1 MNSNSSFDFNE
12 ILNPSLETLLRK
24 GAITLMNDPRT
35 AMLAPTVC
43 LGEIYVDDETP
54 TACTDGRD
62 SWYGR
67 EFCGALPFKQL
78 LFVQLHEEL
87 HKLCMDLMLC
97 ADLFAIDAQIANI
110 SCDQAN
116 NNTIMA
122 LIESGLGDL
131 LEMPSCAVYDKKF
144 RGWSKQQIFHFLRT
158 GQNKDGED
166 EGTPE
171 PQPGKG
177 GSGSGSGNE
186 DGNGKPES
194 VTIGGKSYTLKEMD
208 SLDPA
213 AAQSLSKEEQEQLKE
228 EVQRSIQQAI
238 LMAGMKGQQL
248 PRTIMEALAPVVDWY
263 SVLVQFITLQ
273 ARGSDELTYRRYDRR
288 YLDLAPGNE
297 LFLPTTMNER
307 ADTGLFCMDAS
318 GSTYGELFDK
328 FVAAC
333 RDALTIARPERVRI
347 WHWDTEVQHDE
358 MCTESEYLDG
368 DLKELMSPR
377 GGGGTCVSSVSDYIV
392 SNGISADFCI
402 VLTDGYIEDKPRWL
416 PRVPTLWVVLGK
428 ADFVPPAG
436 QMVKVK

>member
-1 MNSNSSFDFNE
+1 MYNFDE
-12 ILNPSLETLLRK
+12 ILNPSLETRLRK
-24 GAITLMNDPRT
+24 GAMTLMSDART

-43 LGEIYVDDETP
+43 LGEIFVDDSTP

-62 SWYGR
+62 SWFGR
-67 EFCGALPFKQL
+67 EFCGALPPRQL
-78 LFVQLHEEL
+78 LYVQLHEEL
-87 HKLCMDLMLC
+87 HKLCMDLILH

-110 SCDQAN
+110 ACDQAN
-116 NNTIMA
+116 NNM
-122 LIESGLGDL
+122 IEVEIDSRKLYDL
-131 LEMPSCAVYDKKF
+131 LERPPCAVYDEKF
-144 RGWSKQQIFHFLRT
+144 RGWSKPEIFHFLRT
-158 GQNKDGED
+158 GRNKDGED

-171 PQPGKG
+171 PQPGKS

-194 VTIGGKSYTLKEMD
+194 VTIGGKSYSLKEMD
-208 SLDPA
+208 SLDPS
-213 AAQSLSKEEQEQLKE
+213 AAQGLSEDEQQQLHD

-297 LFLPTTMNER
+297 LFLPTTINER

-318 GSTYGELFDK
+318 GSTYGSLFDK

-333 RDALTIARPERVRI
+333 RDALEVARPERVRI
-347 WHWDTEVQHDE
+347 LHWDTEVQHDE
-358 MCTESEYLDG
+358 MFTESEYLGG

-402 VLTDGYIEDKPRWL
+402 VLTDGYVEDKPRWL
-416 PRVPTLWVVLGK
+416 PRIPTLWVVLGK
-428 ADFVPPAG
+428 DGFVPPAG
-436 QMVKVK
+436 QVVRVK